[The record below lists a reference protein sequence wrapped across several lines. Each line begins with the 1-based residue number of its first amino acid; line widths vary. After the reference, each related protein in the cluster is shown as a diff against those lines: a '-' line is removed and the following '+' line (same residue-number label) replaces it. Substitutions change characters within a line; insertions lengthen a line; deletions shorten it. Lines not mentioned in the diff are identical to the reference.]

1 MPPHMKATGVP
12 SDSRGGPPD
21 GDLLAC
27 FAPSLDQRRLGHSTL
42 GRKANSEVT
51 TAVDR
56 RTLCDTLTSL
66 AAPSAAPPGCPRV
79 APSYRVV
86 IVPTLGPTGGMRDPV
101 FILDF
106 CGAFCAPSFGGGCGG
121 VTTSGAAV
129 LYRLVPAVGTGAAQ
143 RRNLPQGAPAPAQG
157 GIADAGWHI
166 DTVWVGR
173 DGGGFGTGIA
183 MDREARSQDLRSS
196 ALWANVVR
204 MLRDEPIGLPR
215 TASVRGGQQAMC
227 ECCWVDIRAA
237 GEGKPG
243 AEQTW
248 EELGRPRPEQQRR
261 TRQ

>member
-1 MPPHMKATGVP
+1 MPSKSQGGQP
-12 SDSRGGPPD
+12 DS
-21 GDLLAC
+21 DLLAC
-27 FAPSLDQRRLGHSTL
+27 FAPSLDRRRLSHTTL
-42 GRKANSEVT
+42 GRKANSEMT

-106 CGAFCAPSFGGGCGG
+106 CGPFCAPSFGGGCGG
-121 VTTSGAAV
+121 VSTSGAAV
-129 LYRLVPAVGTGAAQ
+129 LYRLVPAVGTAAVQ
-143 RRNLPQGAPAPAQG
+143 RRNPTPGGPPAGQG

-173 DGGGFGTGIA
+173 DGGGFGTGVA
-183 MDREARSQDLRSS
+183 MDSRASSQDLRRS
-196 ALWANVVR
+196 ALWGNVVR
-204 MLRDEPIGLPR
+204 MLRDEPTGLPR
-215 TASVRGGQQAMC
+215 TASAKGSQQAMC

-248 EELGRPRPEQQRR
+248 EENGRPRPEQRG